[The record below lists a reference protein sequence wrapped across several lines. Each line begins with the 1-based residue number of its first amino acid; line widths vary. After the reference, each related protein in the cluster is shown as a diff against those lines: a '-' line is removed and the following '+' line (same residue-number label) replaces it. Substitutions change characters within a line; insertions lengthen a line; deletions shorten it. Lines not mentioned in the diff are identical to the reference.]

1 MGFQFTSHFLQ
12 HLGSPRQPRHG
23 VGGAE
28 PNVHV
33 DCSTAASGV
42 HSEEWDAGP
51 RDVIATLSN
60 GNGELEA
67 QHHCP
72 PDVCAPRPTAMV
84 GLSWICFLITSHSSN
99 RDRAGHGMGRRDDLC
114 FTLHQ
119 DVGMGDQRFVV
130 SDQFCHGVAPAP
142 LLPGQGPTDHG
153 ATTGDDRLFPQAV
166 FWRVGTGFPLI
177 PGQRRDPESLQFNTL
192 CLKAPQIQDLMTSTT
207 NPLLLGQGLPPYGRF
222 TPDAIGAGMP
232 ELLRQLEGALAHHEA
247 RLVTLDDPTWEQVM
261 DPLHHI
267 EERLRWA
274 WGVVNHLM
282 GVCDSDALR
291 QVHRQQQPAVVRFYN
306 RLGQS
311 GPLYK
316 ALRQLQQRRQEGLLP
331 LDGVQQRILTAA
343 VQAMELQGVG
353 LEPERRQAFNAA
365 STRLAELS
373 TRYSNHVL
381 DATKAWSLL
390 LNDPQQV
397 DGLPGS
403 LRELMAAAAREAGH
417 RGATAA
423 AGPWQLGL
431 DLPRYGPFL
440 RYSRQQHLREQ
451 AYRAYVG
458 RASAGDTDNHP
469 LIHEILTLRHQQA
482 QRLGYNTWAQVS
494 LVSKMAGS
502 VEEIQRLVEELRR
515 ASRPAAAV
523 ELEQLGRLAKE
534 MGAPQGERLKPW
546 DVSYWSE
553 QLRRRRFDL
562 DSEALRPWFPLEQVL
577 EGLFGLCE
585 RLFDIRILAADGEAP
600 TWHRDVR
607 FFQVVDQEQNTP
619 IAALYLDPYARPG
632 QKRGGAWMDECLV
645 RQWDQDGRLVHPVA
659 YLICNQTPPV
669 NGTPSLMTFMEV
681 QTLFHEFGHGLQHML
696 TTINR
701 PQAAGLNLVED
712 DAIELASQF
721 MENWCYDQ
729 PTIMAIARHWQTGA
743 PLPEAEFQKIRAA
756 RTFMAGTAMLRQLSF
771 AQGDLELHD
780 RWRPGSREAPEATWR
795 RIATAMAVLPPIAED
810 ATICSFEHLFAG
822 GYDAGYYAYKWSEV
836 LSADAFSA
844 FEAVGLENEAAIRT
858 LGKRYRDT
866 VLSLGGSQ
874 HAGEVFRAFRG
885 REPSTEALL
894 RHAGLV
900 GEAV

>member
-1 MGFQFTSHFLQ
+1 MQAMAWEDGTTCASRFTRML
-12 HLGSPRQPRHG
+12 
-23 VGGAE
+23 VG
-28 PNVHV
+28 
-33 DCSTAASGV
+33 
-42 HSEEWDAGP
+42 
-51 RDVIATLSN
+51 ATNALSSVTRSVMA
-60 GNGELEA
+60 L
-67 QHHCP
+67 
-72 PDVCAPRPTAMV
+72 PRPHCFRVKFPWIMARQQETTA
-84 GLSWICFLITSHSSN
+84 CFPKP
-99 RDRAGHGMGRRDDLC
+99 C
-114 FTLHQ
+114 F
-119 DVGMGDQRFVV
+119 
-130 SDQFCHGVAPAP
+130 AEWA
-142 LLPGQGPTDHG
+142 
-153 ATTGDDRLFPQAV
+153 QA
-166 FWRVGTGFPLI
+166 
-177 PGQRRDPESLQFNTL
+177 PGQRYDPEPLQFNTL
-192 CLKAPQIQDLMTSTT
+192 CLKAPQIRDLMTSTT

-247 RLVTLDDPTWEQVM
+247 RLVTLDAPTWEQVM

-311 GPLYK
+311 GLLYK
-316 ALRQLQQRRQEGLLP
+316 ALRQLQQRHQEGLLP

-365 STRLAELS
+365 SSRLAELS

-390 LNDPQQV
+390 LNDPRQV

-502 VEEIQRLVEELRR
+502 VEEIEQLVEELRR
-515 ASRPAAAV
+515 ASRPAAAL
-523 ELEQLGRLAKE
+523 ELEQLGRLVKE

-619 IAALYLDPYARPG
+619 IAAFYLDPYARPG

-645 RQWDQDGRLVHPVA
+645 RQRDQDGRLVHPVA

-669 NGTPSLMTFMEV
+669 NDTPSLMTFMEV
-681 QTLFHEFGHGLQHML
+681 RTLFHEFGHGLQHML

-729 PTIMAIARHWQTGA
+729 PTVMAMARHWQTGA

-780 RWRPGSREAPEATWR
+780 RWRPGSGEAPEATWR
-795 RIATAMAVLPPIAED
+795 RIATAMAVLPPIVED
-810 ATICSFEHLFAG
+810 ATICSFEHLFAE

-858 LGKRYRDT
+858 LGKCYRDT